1 MTKIKTETPKQINED
16 STTSKMRKALEATLA
31 AFKSGAIHT
40 CSECYRDEWD
50 DELSNLKAM
59 VELALEAPPQPVPNV
74 AAMRDALEEAVD
86 IIRCYDMSEQDG
98 EFANQSEEVGKW
110 FENVNAVFE
119 KPPRN
124 CDRFNTGDV
133 VKDADD
139 ALHAILEEGAIGFRS
154 VAQYLLSPAGEGNK
168 PLEET
173 NHEQ

>member
-1 MTKIKTETPKQINED
+1 MIED
-16 STTSKMRKALEATLA
+16 STMSKMRKALEATLA
-31 AFKSGAIHT
+31 AFNSGAIHT

-59 VELALEAPPQPVPNV
+59 VESALEAPPQQVVNL
-74 AAMRDALEEAVD
+74 AAVREALSDLKYEADNCYETMRSVD
-86 IIRCYDMSEQDG
+86 DEQDVQHYLDA
-98 EFANQSEEVGKW
+98 EKVSEKCASALSVL
-110 FENVNAVFE
+110 
-119 KPPRN
+119 PRN

-168 PLEET
+168 PLE
-173 NHEQ
+173 